1 MSQPISKYPFY
12 YLALAVFAIFFIAGG
27 IAHFV
32 LTPAYV
38 RVVPPYL
45 PWPLVLVYVSGVFE
59 VLGGLGLLYPPTRRF
74 AAWGLVALLVAV
86 FPVNL
91 YMAMAGLD
99 APEWVLW
106 VRLPLQIPLI
116 WWAWSYTREK
126 KTRSQI

>member
-45 PWPLVLVYVSGVFE
+45 PWPLALVYTSGVCE

-86 FPVNL
+86 FPANL
-91 YMAMAGLD
+91 FMAMTHAGY
-99 APEWVLW
+99 AGPAWVLW

-116 WWAWSYTREK
+116 WWAWSYTRREQQ
-126 KTRSQI
+126 R